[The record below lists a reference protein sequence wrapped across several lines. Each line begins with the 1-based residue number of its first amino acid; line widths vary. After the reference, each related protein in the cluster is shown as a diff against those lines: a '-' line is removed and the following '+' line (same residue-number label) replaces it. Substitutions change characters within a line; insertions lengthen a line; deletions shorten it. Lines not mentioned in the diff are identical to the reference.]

1 MQQSFTGG
9 LDSKQTDS
17 GLCRKR
23 KSEQIKSGLEK
34 GKERGVAHTHT
45 KKRTIFK
52 ITCNVCQ
59 IDNVKCSNQ
68 LTILFENGVF
78 NTSHRHYDNLAR
90 AIGEYKDR
98 E

>member
-1 MQQSFTGG
+1 MQ
-9 LDSKQTDS
+9 
-17 GLCRKR
+17 
-23 KSEQIKSGLEK
+23 GLEK